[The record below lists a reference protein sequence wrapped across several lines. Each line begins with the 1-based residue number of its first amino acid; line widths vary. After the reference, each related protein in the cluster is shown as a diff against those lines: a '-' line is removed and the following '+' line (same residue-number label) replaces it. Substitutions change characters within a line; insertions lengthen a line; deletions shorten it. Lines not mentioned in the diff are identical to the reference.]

1 MELTVDPG
9 SPVPPSHQIAEAIRY
24 RIAVGELRPGD
35 RLPSLRDAGAALD
48 VHYLTVR
55 KAYQALARDGLL
67 ESARGRGTWV
77 ADSPGP
83 PSFDPTLRRFL
94 SRVLREARDEHALG
108 PRELADLLGG
118 VAAEGRNHVVPN
130 EPHLVP
136 GDSEELDEASSGGR
150 ASDSGDPA
158 DDGVL
163 HVVECSELQAR
174 DYADQLKARVPRPV
188 RPWRLDGGEPPP
200 GLIVGTYFH
209 FNDIRERW
217 PHRAADLVFVTVS
230 LDPELA
236 HRIDGAERSPDGP
249 IRVRLCEVDASRMHS
264 VLPELVQ
271 LLPEDRYRV
280 EQLPVRRPADALA
293 SDDPAPV
300 LFAPRLW
307 SRLPDEERRDSRA
320 HLLRYVID
328 PSSLESLQ

>member
-1 MELTVDPG
+1 MDPG

-35 RLPSLRDAGAALD
+35 RLPSLREAGAALD

-67 ESARGRGTWV
+67 ESARGKGTWV
-77 ADSPGP
+77 AVSPHP
-83 PSFDPTLRRFL
+83 TSFDPTLRRFL
-94 SRVLREARDEHALG
+94 TRVLREARDEHALG
-108 PRELADLLGG
+108 PPELADLLAR
-118 VAAEGRNHVVPN
+118 VAAGGRTHVVP
-130 EPHLVP
+130 
-136 GDSEELDEASSGGR
+136 GDPEESVEESSGGR
-150 ASDSGDPA
+150 ASDSGDPKE
-158 DDGVL
+158 DGAIHL
-163 HVVECSELQAR
+163 VECNELQAR
-174 DYADQLKARVPRPV
+174 DYADQLNARVVRTV
-188 RPWRLDGGEPPP
+188 RPWLLNDGEPPP

-217 PHRAADLVFVTVS
+217 PHRAPDLVFVTVR
-230 LDPELA
+230 LDPGLA
-236 HRIDGAERSPDGP
+236 HRIAGDEGPPDGQ

-264 VLPELVQ
+264 VLPDLVQ

-307 SRLPDEERRDSRA
+307 SRLPAEERRDSRA
-320 HLLRYVID
+320 HLLHYVID
-328 PSSLESLQ
+328 PSSVESLR